1 MSKKIAT
8 YLLLLSSALAA
19 ACSEA
24 GSGSGGGGSTSSSS
38 SSGST
43 SSSSG
48 ATSSSGSTSSSSSS
62 SSSSTSSGAG
72 GSSTSSTGGTV
83 IGAKVVINEVAP
95 DPELGTD
102 WFELYNAGDQ
112 TADLTGWTMTD
123 DDPTHVFTFVAGTTV
138 APGAYLTL
146 EQNAADSFTFGL
158 GKGGD
163 QVNIY
168 DGQAALVDNAT
179 WTTGQAD
186 TPTTWGRLPNGTGAF
201 QTLAAASKGAANQ

>member
-38 SSGST
+38 SS
-43 SSSSG
+43 
-48 ATSSSGSTSSSSSS
+48 
-62 SSSSTSSGAG
+62 TSSGTG

-95 DPELGTD
+95 DPESGTD

-123 DDPTHVFTFVAGTTV
+123 DDPTHVLTFVAGTTV

-146 EQNAADSFTFGL
+146 DQDAAGSFTFGL

-168 DGQAALVDNAT
+168 DDQAALVDNAT